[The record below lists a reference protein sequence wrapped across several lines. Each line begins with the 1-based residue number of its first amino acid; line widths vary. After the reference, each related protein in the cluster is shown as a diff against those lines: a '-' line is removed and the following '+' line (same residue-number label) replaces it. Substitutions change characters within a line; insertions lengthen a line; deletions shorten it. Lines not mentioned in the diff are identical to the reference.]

1 MNKFMK
7 YNLEYI
13 SGRMSLRSPQK
24 ESLKILDNILNNIE
38 LSKNI
43 NLDETLKKV
52 NSLYPTC
59 SDFERK
65 FLSLAFVL
73 ATGVGKTRLMGT
85 FITYLYTNYNIKNFL
100 VVAPNKTIYN
110 KLKQDLGNP
119 SNPKYVFKGIDCFVV
134 NPPKIYS
141 GEDYKNKNMELFPQ
155 DIKIYIYNIDKFNS
169 ETSKMK
175 EVNEFLGAS
184 FFDELSKMED
194 LVIIMDESHHYHGE
208 KGALALNELKPLLGL
223 ELTATPYYKIK
234 SKQEKFKNAVYEY
247 PLSKSIR
254 DGYTR
259 TPYAVTRQDINFY
272 NFGEEELDRMMISDG
287 IICHKKIKLELE
299 YYAKNNGKT
308 KVKPFMMIVC
318 KDTEHANN
326 IFEYVTSDDFINGE
340 YKEKTLVIHSNQS
353 KAKIE
358 ENVEKLLSVESYEN
372 PIEIVIHVNK
382 LKEGWDVNNLY
393 TIVPLRTASSE
404 VLRKQMVGR
413 GLRLPYGTRTGV
425 KEIDSVMLTAHSKFD
440 EILKEAQ
447 KGDSIFKEGNV
458 IKVEEIEKEKIS
470 LAQLE
475 IKFPKEEIKKI
486 CQDMEIEET
495 VENEYFIEK
504 TQENI
509 KKEILEEIRKDEI
522 LSKKNINVQK
532 IFKKIKKEINNEKD
546 LSEVYNGNNK
556 TLFNNFIENQIE
568 EIVTKSFEK
577 FIPIPQIKVNDN
589 GITEY
594 KIVDF
599 DLELEEF
606 NHIPIENDLIIQNL
620 KDMKDIEIINN
631 ENKYISFSDFNPR
644 KELITELRKKPEID
658 YENYSE
664 LLFKLIDQVLNHY
677 RNKYNENEVKNI
689 IFMNKI
695 DIVNKI
701 YNQILQDNH
710 FYVHQGMFEEE
721 VIDVKRKNIQPVYK
735 YSNVKKLYEDPEKHK
750 LKETLFI
757 NIEKGVFSQAK
768 FDSEPELKFARIIE
782 RDKEVKNWLR
792 PSTNELNIYYN
803 RSKRYEPDFIV
814 ETEYCIYLIE
824 VKGEDKINNADV
836 ISKKERGI
844 EYCKIAS
851 KFSKANNYKKW
862 EYLFIPAGKIQN
874 NSSFKML
881 KENFIEK

>member
-175 EVNEFLGAS
+175 EVNEFLGGS

-223 ELTATPYYKIK
+223 ELTATPYYNIK
-234 SKQEKFKNAVYEY
+234 SKQKKFKNAVYEY

-272 NFGEEELDRMMISDG
+272 NFGEEELDKMMISDG

-353 KAKIE
+353 KAKTE

-458 IKVEEIEKEKIS
+458 IKVEEIEKENIS

-495 VENEYFIEK
+495 VGNEYFIEK

-606 NHIPIENDLIIQNL
+606 SHIPIENDLIIQNL
-620 KDMKDIEIINN
+620 KDMRDVEIINN

-677 RNKYNENEVKNI
+677 INKYNENEMKNI

-735 YSNVKKLYEDPEKHK
+735 FSNIKKLYEDPEKHK

-814 ETEYCIYLIE
+814 ETEDCIYLIE

>member
-1 MNKFMK
+1 MK

-141 GEDYKNKNMELFPQ
+141 GEDYKNKNMELFSQ

-272 NFGEEELDRMMISDG
+272 NFGEEELDKMMISDG

-318 KDTEHANN
+318 KDTEHANS
-326 IFEYVTSDDFINGE
+326 IFEYITSDDFINGE

-353 KAKIE
+353 KTKRE

-372 PIEIVIHVNK
+372 PIEIVIHVDM

-393 TIVPLRTASSE
+393 TIVPLRTASSKI
-404 VLRKQMVGR
+404 LREQMVGR

-458 IKVEEIEKEKIS
+458 IKVEEIEKENVS

-631 ENKYISFSDFNPR
+631 ENKYISFSDFNSR

-814 ETEYCIYLIE
+814 ETEYSIYLIE

-862 EYLFIPAGKIQN
+862 EYLFIPAEKIQN

>member
-1 MNKFMK
+1 MK

-24 ESLKILDNILNNIE
+24 ESLKILDNILNNIK

-73 ATGVGKTRLMGT
+73 ATGVGEIRLMGT

-272 NFGEEELDRMMISDG
+272 NFGEEELDKMMISDG

-318 KDTEHANN
+318 KDTEHANS
-326 IFEYVTSDDFINGE
+326 IFEYITNDDFINGE

-353 KAKIE
+353 KTKRE

-372 PIEIVIHVNK
+372 PIEIVIHVDM

-393 TIVPLRTASSE
+393 TIVPLRTASSKI
-404 VLRKQMVGR
+404 LREQMVGR

-458 IKVEEIEKEKIS
+458 IKVEEIEKENVS

-556 TLFNNFIENQIE
+556 TLFNNLIENQIE

-631 ENKYISFSDFNPR
+631 ENKYISFSDFNSR

-814 ETEYCIYLIE
+814 ETEDCIYLIE

-862 EYLFIPAGKIQN
+862 EYLFIPAEKIQN

>member
-119 SNPKYVFKGIDCFVV
+119 SNLKYVFKGIDCFVV

-272 NFGEEELDRMMISDG
+272 NFGEEELDKMMISDG

-318 KDTEHANN
+318 KDTEHANS
-326 IFEYVTSDDFINGE
+326 IFEYITSDDFINGE

-353 KAKIE
+353 KTKRE

-372 PIEIVIHVNK
+372 PIEIVIHVDM

-393 TIVPLRTASSE
+393 TIVPLRTASSKI
-404 VLRKQMVGR
+404 LREQMVGR

-458 IKVEEIEKEKIS
+458 IKVEEIEKENVS

-631 ENKYISFSDFNPR
+631 ENKYISFSDFNSR

>member
-208 KGALALNELKPLLGL
+208 KGVLALNELKPLLGL

-318 KDTEHANN
+318 KDTEHANS
-326 IFEYVTSDDFINGE
+326 IFEYITSDDFINGE
-340 YKEKTLVIHSNQS
+340 YKGKTLVIHSNQS

-458 IKVEEIEKEKIS
+458 IKVEEIEKENIS

-495 VENEYFIEK
+495 VGNEYFIEK

-606 NHIPIENDLIIQNL
+606 SHIPIENDLIIQNL
-620 KDMKDIEIINN
+620 KDMRDVEIINN

-677 RNKYNENEVKNI
+677 INKYNENEMKNI

-695 DIVNKI
+695 DIVDKV

-710 FYVHQGMFEEE
+710 FYVHKGIFEEE

-735 YSNVKKLYEDPEKHK
+735 FSNIKKLYEDPEKHK

-814 ETEYCIYLIE
+814 ETEDCIYLIE

>member
-24 ESLKILDNILNNIE
+24 ESLKILDNILNNIK

-272 NFGEEELDRMMISDG
+272 NFGEEELDKMMISDG

-318 KDTEHANN
+318 KDTEHANS
-326 IFEYVTSDDFINGE
+326 IFEYITSDDFINGE

-353 KAKIE
+353 KTKRE

-372 PIEIVIHVNK
+372 PIEIVIHVDM

-393 TIVPLRTASSE
+393 TIVPLRTASSKI
-404 VLRKQMVGR
+404 LREQMVGR

-458 IKVEEIEKEKIS
+458 IKVEEIEKE
-470 LAQLE
+470 
-475 IKFPKEEIKKI
+475 
-486 CQDMEIEET
+486 
-495 VENEYFIEK
+495 
-504 TQENI
+504 
-509 KKEILEEIRKDEI
+509 
-522 LSKKNINVQK
+522 NV
-532 IFKKIKKEINNEKD
+532 
-546 LSEVYNGNNK
+546 
-556 TLFNNFIENQIE
+556 
-568 EIVTKSFEK
+568 
-577 FIPIPQIKVNDN
+577 
-589 GITEY
+589 
-594 KIVDF
+594 
-599 DLELEEF
+599 
-606 NHIPIENDLIIQNL
+606 
-620 KDMKDIEIINN
+620 
-631 ENKYISFSDFNPR
+631 
-644 KELITELRKKPEID
+644 
-658 YENYSE
+658 
-664 LLFKLIDQVLNHY
+664 
-677 RNKYNENEVKNI
+677 
-689 IFMNKI
+689 
-695 DIVNKI
+695 
-701 YNQILQDNH
+701 
-710 FYVHQGMFEEE
+710 
-721 VIDVKRKNIQPVYK
+721 
-735 YSNVKKLYEDPEKHK
+735 
-750 LKETLFI
+750 
-757 NIEKGVFSQAK
+757 
-768 FDSEPELKFARIIE
+768 
-782 RDKEVKNWLR
+782 
-792 PSTNELNIYYN
+792 
-803 RSKRYEPDFIV
+803 
-814 ETEYCIYLIE
+814 
-824 VKGEDKINNADV
+824 
-836 ISKKERGI
+836 
-844 EYCKIAS
+844 
-851 KFSKANNYKKW
+851 
-862 EYLFIPAGKIQN
+862 
-874 NSSFKML
+874 
-881 KENFIEK
+881 

>member
-1 MNKFMK
+1 MNKFIK

-85 FITYLYTNYNIKNFL
+85 FITYLYTNYNIKNFF

-458 IKVEEIEKEKIS
+458 IKVEEIEKENIS

-495 VENEYFIEK
+495 VGNEYFIEK

-606 NHIPIENDLIIQNL
+606 SHIPIENDLIIQNL
-620 KDMKDIEIINN
+620 KDMRDVEIINN

-695 DIVNKI
+695 DIVDKV

-710 FYVHQGMFEEE
+710 FYVHKGIFEEE

-735 YSNVKKLYEDPEKHK
+735 FSNIKKLYEDPEKHK

-814 ETEYCIYLIE
+814 ETEDCIYLIE

>member
-1 MNKFMK
+1 MK

-175 EVNEFLGAS
+175 EVNEFLGGS

-223 ELTATPYYKIK
+223 ELTATPYYNIK
-234 SKQEKFKNAVYEY
+234 SKQKKFKNAVYEY

-272 NFGEEELDRMMISDG
+272 NFGEEELDKMMISDG

-458 IKVEEIEKEKIS
+458 IKVEEIEKENIS

-495 VENEYFIEK
+495 VGNEYFIEK

-606 NHIPIENDLIIQNL
+606 SHIPIENDLIIQNL
-620 KDMKDIEIINN
+620 KDMRDVEIINN

-677 RNKYNENEVKNI
+677 INKYNENEMKNI

-695 DIVNKI
+695 DIVDKV

-710 FYVHQGMFEEE
+710 FYVHKGIFEEE

-735 YSNVKKLYEDPEKHK
+735 FSNIKKLYEDPEKHK

-814 ETEYCIYLIE
+814 ETEDCIYLIE

>member
-208 KGALALNELKPLLGL
+208 KGVLALNELKPLLGL

-495 VENEYFIEK
+495 VGNEYFIEK

-606 NHIPIENDLIIQNL
+606 SHIPIENDLIIQNL
-620 KDMKDIEIINN
+620 KDMRDVEIINN

-677 RNKYNENEVKNI
+677 INKYNENEMKNI

-695 DIVNKI
+695 DIVDKV

-710 FYVHQGMFEEE
+710 FYVHKGIFEEE

-735 YSNVKKLYEDPEKHK
+735 FSNIKKLYEDPEKHK

>member
-272 NFGEEELDRMMISDG
+272 NFGEEELDKMMISDG

-318 KDTEHANN
+318 KDTEHANS
-326 IFEYVTSDDFINGE
+326 IFEYITSDDFINGE

-353 KAKIE
+353 KTKRE

-372 PIEIVIHVNK
+372 PIEIVIHVDM

-393 TIVPLRTASSE
+393 TIVPLRTASSKI
-404 VLRKQMVGR
+404 LREQMVGR

-458 IKVEEIEKEKIS
+458 IKVEEIEKENVS

-631 ENKYISFSDFNPR
+631 ENKYISFSDFNSR

-814 ETEYCIYLIE
+814 ETEDCIYLIE

>member
-1 MNKFMK
+1 MK

-208 KGALALNELKPLLGL
+208 KGVLALNELKPLLGL

-495 VENEYFIEK
+495 VGNEYFIEK

-606 NHIPIENDLIIQNL
+606 SHIPIENDLIIQNL
-620 KDMKDIEIINN
+620 KDMRDVEIINN

-677 RNKYNENEVKNI
+677 INKYNENEMKNI

-695 DIVNKI
+695 DIVDKV

-710 FYVHQGMFEEE
+710 FYVHKGIFEEE

-735 YSNVKKLYEDPEKHK
+735 FSNIKKLYEDPEKHK

>member
-119 SNPKYVFKGIDCFVV
+119 SNLKYVFKGIDCFVV

-272 NFGEEELDRMMISDG
+272 NFGEEELDKMMISDG

-318 KDTEHANN
+318 KDTEHANS
-326 IFEYVTSDDFINGE
+326 IFEYITSDDFINGE

-353 KAKIE
+353 KTKRE

-372 PIEIVIHVNK
+372 PIEIVIHVDM
-382 LKEGWDVNNLY
+382 LKEGRDVNNLY
-393 TIVPLRTASSE
+393 TIVPLRTASSKI
-404 VLRKQMVGR
+404 LREQMVGR

-458 IKVEEIEKEKIS
+458 IKVEEIEKENVS

-631 ENKYISFSDFNPR
+631 ENKYISFSDFNSR

-814 ETEYCIYLIE
+814 ETEDCIYLIE

>member
-1 MNKFMK
+1 MK

-208 KGALALNELKPLLGL
+208 KGVLALNELKPLLGL

-458 IKVEEIEKEKIS
+458 IKVEEIEKENIS

-495 VENEYFIEK
+495 VGNEYFIEK

-606 NHIPIENDLIIQNL
+606 SHIPIENDLIIQNL
-620 KDMKDIEIINN
+620 KDMRDVEIINN

-677 RNKYNENEVKNI
+677 INKYNENEMKNI

-695 DIVNKI
+695 DIVDKV

-710 FYVHQGMFEEE
+710 FYVHKGIFEEE

-735 YSNVKKLYEDPEKHK
+735 FSNIKKLYEDPEKHK

-814 ETEYCIYLIE
+814 ETEDCIYLIE

>member
-24 ESLKILDNILNNIE
+24 ESLKILDNILNNIK

-272 NFGEEELDRMMISDG
+272 NFGEEELDKMMISDG

-318 KDTEHANN
+318 KDTEHANS
-326 IFEYVTSDDFINGE
+326 IFEYITNDDFINGE

-353 KAKIE
+353 KTKRE

-372 PIEIVIHVNK
+372 PIEIVIHVDM

-393 TIVPLRTASSE
+393 TIVPLRTASSKI
-404 VLRKQMVGR
+404 LREQMVGR

-458 IKVEEIEKEKIS
+458 IKVEEIEKENVS

-522 LSKKNINVQK
+522 LSKKNI
-532 IFKKIKKEINNEKD
+532 EKD

-556 TLFNNFIENQIE
+556 TLFNNLIENQIE

-631 ENKYISFSDFNPR
+631 ENKYISFSDFNSR

-814 ETEYCIYLIE
+814 ETEDCIYLIE

-862 EYLFIPAGKIQN
+862 EYLFIPAEKIQN

>member
-1 MNKFMK
+1 MK

-208 KGALALNELKPLLGL
+208 KGVLALNELKPLLGL

-458 IKVEEIEKEKIS
+458 IKVEEIEKENIS

-475 IKFPKEEIKKI
+475 IKFPKE
-486 CQDMEIEET
+486 
-495 VENEYFIEK
+495 
-504 TQENI
+504 
-509 KKEILEEIRKDEI
+509 
-522 LSKKNINVQK
+522 
-532 IFKKIKKEINNEKD
+532 
-546 LSEVYNGNNK
+546 
-556 TLFNNFIENQIE
+556 
-568 EIVTKSFEK
+568 
-577 FIPIPQIKVNDN
+577 
-589 GITEY
+589 
-594 KIVDF
+594 
-599 DLELEEF
+599 
-606 NHIPIENDLIIQNL
+606 
-620 KDMKDIEIINN
+620 
-631 ENKYISFSDFNPR
+631 
-644 KELITELRKKPEID
+644 
-658 YENYSE
+658 
-664 LLFKLIDQVLNHY
+664 
-677 RNKYNENEVKNI
+677 
-689 IFMNKI
+689 
-695 DIVNKI
+695 
-701 YNQILQDNH
+701 
-710 FYVHQGMFEEE
+710 
-721 VIDVKRKNIQPVYK
+721 
-735 YSNVKKLYEDPEKHK
+735 
-750 LKETLFI
+750 
-757 NIEKGVFSQAK
+757 
-768 FDSEPELKFARIIE
+768 
-782 RDKEVKNWLR
+782 
-792 PSTNELNIYYN
+792 
-803 RSKRYEPDFIV
+803 
-814 ETEYCIYLIE
+814 
-824 VKGEDKINNADV
+824 
-836 ISKKERGI
+836 
-844 EYCKIAS
+844 
-851 KFSKANNYKKW
+851 
-862 EYLFIPAGKIQN
+862 
-874 NSSFKML
+874 
-881 KENFIEK
+881 

>member
-1 MNKFMK
+1 MK

-208 KGALALNELKPLLGL
+208 KGVLALNELKPLLGL

-458 IKVEEIEKEKIS
+458 IKVEEIEKENVS

-495 VENEYFIEK
+495 VENEYFIKK

-631 ENKYISFSDFNPR
+631 ENKYISFSDFNSR

-814 ETEYCIYLIE
+814 ETEDCIYLIE

>member
-208 KGALALNELKPLLGL
+208 KGVLALNELKPLLGL

-272 NFGEEELDRMMISDG
+272 NFGEEELDKMMISDG

-458 IKVEEIEKEKIS
+458 IKVEEIGKENIS

-495 VENEYFIEK
+495 VGNEYFIEK

-606 NHIPIENDLIIQNL
+606 SHIPIENDLIIQNL
-620 KDMKDIEIINN
+620 KDMRDVEIINN

-677 RNKYNENEVKNI
+677 INKYNENEMKNI

-695 DIVNKI
+695 DIVDKV

-710 FYVHQGMFEEE
+710 FYVHKGIFEEE

-735 YSNVKKLYEDPEKHK
+735 FSNIKKLYEDPEKHK

-814 ETEYCIYLIE
+814 ETEDCIYLIE

>member
-1 MNKFMK
+1 MK

-175 EVNEFLGAS
+175 EVNEFLGGS

-223 ELTATPYYKIK
+223 ELTATPYYNIK
-234 SKQEKFKNAVYEY
+234 SKQKKFKNAVYEY

-272 NFGEEELDRMMISDG
+272 NFGEEELDKMMISDG

-353 KAKIE
+353 KAKTE

-458 IKVEEIEKEKIS
+458 IKVEEIEKENIS

-495 VENEYFIEK
+495 VGNEYFIEK

-606 NHIPIENDLIIQNL
+606 SHIPIENDLIIQNL
-620 KDMKDIEIINN
+620 KDMRDVEIINN

-677 RNKYNENEVKNI
+677 INKYNENEMKNI

-735 YSNVKKLYEDPEKHK
+735 FSNIKKLYEDPEKHK

-814 ETEYCIYLIE
+814 ETEDCIYLIE

>member
-1 MNKFMK
+1 MNKFLK

-38 LSKNI
+38 LSKNV
-43 NLDETLKKV
+43 NLDETLKEV

-85 FITYLYTNYNIKNFL
+85 FITYLYTNYNIKNFF

-141 GEDYKNKNMELFPQ
+141 DEDYRNKNMELFPQ

-184 FFDELSKMED
+184 FFDKLSKMED
-194 LVIIMDESHHYHGE
+194 LVLIMDESHHYHGE

-234 SKQEKFKNAVYEY
+234 SKQEKFKNVVYEY
-247 PLSKSIR
+247 PLSKSIN

-259 TPYAVTRQDINFY
+259 TPYAVTRQDIHSY
-272 NFGEEELDRMMISDG
+272 NFGDEELDKMMISDG

-299 YYAKNNGKT
+299 YYAKNNGKP

-318 KDTEHANN
+318 KDTEHATS
-326 IFEYVTSDDFINGE
+326 IFEYVTSDDFMNGE
-340 YKEKTLVIHSNQS
+340 YKAKTLVIHSNQS
-353 KAKIE
+353 KAKRE
-358 ENVEKLLSVESYEN
+358 ENIEKLLSVESYDN
-372 PIEIVIHVNK
+372 PIEIVIHVDM

-393 TIVPLRTASSE
+393 TIVPLRTASSKI
-404 VLRKQMVGR
+404 LREQMVGR

-458 IKVEEIEKEKIS
+458 IKVEEIGKENIS

-504 TQENI
+504 IQENI
-509 KKEILEEIRKDEI
+509 KKEIFEEV
-522 LSKKNINVQK
+522 KNDNISNKNNVNIKGITQK
-532 IFKKIKKEINNEKD
+532 IEKKIDASKD
-546 LSEVYNGNNK
+546 LFEIYNGNNK
-556 TLFNNFIENQIE
+556 TLFNNFIEKQIE
-568 EIVTKSFEK
+568 EIVTKTFEK
-577 FIPIPQIKVNDN
+577 FIPVPQIKVNDS

-594 KIVDF
+594 RIVDF

-606 NHIPIENDLIIQNL
+606 NHVPIENDLIIQNL
-620 KDMKDIEIINN
+620 KDMRDREIINN

-677 RNKYNENEVKNI
+677 INKYNQNEMKNI

-695 DIVNKI
+695 DIVDKI

-710 FYVHQGMFEEE
+710 FYVYQGIFEEE
-721 VIDVKRKNIQPVYK
+721 VIDVKRKNTQPVYK

-814 ETEYCIYLIE
+814 ETEDCIYLTEI
-824 VKGEDKINNADV
+824 KGEDKINDADV

-862 EYLFIPAGKIQN
+862 EYLFIPAGKIQS
-874 NSSFKML
+874 NSSFKIL
-881 KENFIEK
+881 KENFVEK

>member
-1 MNKFMK
+1 MK

-631 ENKYISFSDFNPR
+631 ENKYISFSDFNSR

>member
-1 MNKFMK
+1 
-7 YNLEYI
+7 
-13 SGRMSLRSPQK
+13 
-24 ESLKILDNILNNIE
+24 
-38 LSKNI
+38 
-43 NLDETLKKV
+43 
-52 NSLYPTC
+52 
-59 SDFERK
+59 
-65 FLSLAFVL
+65 
-73 ATGVGKTRLMGT
+73 
-85 FITYLYTNYNIKNFL
+85 
-100 VVAPNKTIYN
+100 
-110 KLKQDLGNP
+110 
-119 SNPKYVFKGIDCFVV
+119 
-134 NPPKIYS
+134 
-141 GEDYKNKNMELFPQ
+141 
-155 DIKIYIYNIDKFNS
+155 
-169 ETSKMK
+169 
-175 EVNEFLGAS
+175 
-184 FFDELSKMED
+184 
-194 LVIIMDESHHYHGE
+194 
-208 KGALALNELKPLLGL
+208 
-223 ELTATPYYKIK
+223 
-234 SKQEKFKNAVYEY
+234 
-247 PLSKSIR
+247 
-254 DGYTR
+254 
-259 TPYAVTRQDINFY
+259 
-272 NFGEEELDRMMISDG
+272 
-287 IICHKKIKLELE
+287 
-299 YYAKNNGKT
+299 
-308 KVKPFMMIVC
+308 MIVC
-318 KDTEHANN
+318 KDTEHANS
-326 IFEYVTSDDFINGE
+326 IFEYITNDDFINGE

-353 KAKIE
+353 KTKRE

-372 PIEIVIHVNK
+372 PIEIVIHVDM

-393 TIVPLRTASSE
+393 TIVPLRTASSKI
-404 VLRKQMVGR
+404 LREQMVGR

-458 IKVEEIEKEKIS
+458 IKVEEIEKENVS

-556 TLFNNFIENQIE
+556 TLFNNLIENQIE

-631 ENKYISFSDFNPR
+631 ENKYISFSDFNSR

-710 FYVHQGMFEEE
+710 FYVHQGMFEEV

-814 ETEYCIYLIE
+814 ETEDCIYLIE

-862 EYLFIPAGKIQN
+862 EYLFIPAEKIQN

>member
-1 MNKFMK
+1 MK

-208 KGALALNELKPLLGL
+208 KGVLALNELKPLLGL

-458 IKVEEIEKEKIS
+458 IKVEEIEKENIS

-495 VENEYFIEK
+495 VGNEYFIEK

-556 TLFNNFIENQIE
+556 TLFNNFIENKIE

-606 NHIPIENDLIIQNL
+606 SHIPIENDLIIQNL
-620 KDMKDIEIINN
+620 KDMRDVEIINN

-677 RNKYNENEVKNI
+677 INKYNENEMKNI

-695 DIVNKI
+695 DIVDKV

-710 FYVHQGMFEEE
+710 FYVHKGIFEEE

-735 YSNVKKLYEDPEKHK
+735 FSNIKKLYEDPEKHK

-814 ETEYCIYLIE
+814 ETEDCIYLIE

>member
-1 MNKFMK
+1 M
-7 YNLEYI
+7 
-13 SGRMSLRSPQK
+13 
-24 ESLKILDNILNNIE
+24 
-38 LSKNI
+38 
-43 NLDETLKKV
+43 
-52 NSLYPTC
+52 
-59 SDFERK
+59 
-65 FLSLAFVL
+65 
-73 ATGVGKTRLMGT
+73 
-85 FITYLYTNYNIKNFL
+85 
-100 VVAPNKTIYN
+100 
-110 KLKQDLGNP
+110 
-119 SNPKYVFKGIDCFVV
+119 
-134 NPPKIYS
+134 
-141 GEDYKNKNMELFPQ
+141 
-155 DIKIYIYNIDKFNS
+155 
-169 ETSKMK
+169 
-175 EVNEFLGAS
+175 
-184 FFDELSKMED
+184 
-194 LVIIMDESHHYHGE
+194 
-208 KGALALNELKPLLGL
+208 
-223 ELTATPYYKIK
+223 
-234 SKQEKFKNAVYEY
+234 
-247 PLSKSIR
+247 
-254 DGYTR
+254 
-259 TPYAVTRQDINFY
+259 
-272 NFGEEELDRMMISDG
+272 
-287 IICHKKIKLELE
+287 
-299 YYAKNNGKT
+299 
-308 KVKPFMMIVC
+308 
-318 KDTEHANN
+318 
-326 IFEYVTSDDFINGE
+326 
-340 YKEKTLVIHSNQS
+340 
-353 KAKIE
+353 
-358 ENVEKLLSVESYEN
+358 
-372 PIEIVIHVNK
+372 

-393 TIVPLRTASSE
+393 TIVPLRTASSKI
-404 VLRKQMVGR
+404 LREQMVGR

-458 IKVEEIEKEKIS
+458 IKVEEIEKENVS

-631 ENKYISFSDFNPR
+631 ENKYISFSDFNSR

-814 ETEYCIYLIE
+814 ETEDCIYLIE